1 MAGDPRRP
9 GSTGAAK
16 RGGAAPT
23 KRATAAES
31 STVRLTVDVDRADH
45 AALSRVLLDVAGE
58 LGVTRVP
65 GQDVMRVLL
74 RTYLTNDALQAR
86 VLAELRDSRSSR

>member
-1 MAGDPRRP
+1 MSAGSS
-9 GSTGAAK
+9 GSTGAVQQGRSWAAPAK
-16 RGGAAPT
+16 RAA
-23 KRATAAES
+23 AAES
-31 STVRLTVDVDRADH
+31 STVRMTVDVDRADH
-45 AALSRVLLDVAGE
+45 AALSRALLDVAGE

-74 RTYLTNDALQAR
+74 RAYLTDAVLQER